1 MQIALTK
8 VFQKVA
14 EGYIAFVEELPG
26 VNTQGDSLEEARIN
40 LEEAIGL
47 VLEANRLLAEEQIQG
62 TDAIKESVFL
72 SVASS
77 V

>member
-14 EGYIAFVEELPG
+14 EGYVAFVEELPG

-40 LEEAIGL
+40 LEEAIRL
-47 VLEANRLLAEEQIQG
+47 VLEANGILAEEQIQEQ
-62 TDAIKESVFL
+62 DAIKESVFL
-72 SVASS
+72 SVA
-77 V
+77 